1 MYIIIIG
8 CGRLG
13 SNLARELA
21 DDGHD
26 ICILDRDGDRLNR
39 LGSGFNGQRIKGVEY
54 DSDKLTEAG
63 IKLTDAVLAVTPD
76 DNINIMVSLIAERIY
91 HVPKIIARVNDP
103 EKNYIYNKLGIETIN
118 PVQSGIEILKNKLL
132 VENLNIVSALDDN
145 YEIIELLVDKEK
157 SVSVEEI
164 ETKYSCV
171 ISVLIKDGIISLP
184 EKNDLIQNGNRIICT
199 IQKQDKGRLIHS
211 LSREIIL

>member
-13 SNLARELA
+13 SNLAKELA

-26 ICILDRDGDRLNR
+26 ICILDRDSDRLNT

-63 IKLTDAVLAVTPD
+63 IKQADAILAVTPD

-91 HVPKIIARVNDP
+91 HVPKIIARVNNP
-103 EKNYIYNKLGIETIN
+103 AKNFIYDKLDIETIN
-118 PVQSGIEILKNKLL
+118 PVQSGIEILKDKLL
-132 VENLNIVSALDDN
+132 IENLNVVSALDNN
-145 YEIIELLVDKEK
+145 YEIIELLVNKEK
-157 SVSVEEI
+157 SASVEDI
-164 ETKYSCV
+164 ETKYSCI
-171 ISVLIKDGIISLP
+171 ISVLIKDRILCLP
-184 EKNDLIQNGNRIICT
+184 KKNDLINNGDRIICT
-199 IQKQDKGRLIHS
+199 IQKKDKGRLIHS
-211 LSREIIL
+211 LSKEILL